1 MLIYS
6 KEIYSQNLNRPTAA
20 ACVSKKQNRLKVS
33 DSKDVIIG
41 RQSEAILL
49 NRFIDWSINKDK
61 AIITSFKE
69 FPAIPGNT
77 IRNQSNNIIILQLTR
92 FPHKGICVYCQ

>member
-49 NRFIDWSINKDK
+49 NRFID
-61 AIITSFKE
+61 
-69 FPAIPGNT
+69 
-77 IRNQSNNIIILQLTR
+77 
-92 FPHKGICVYCQ
+92 